1 MTVIIVFTN
10 NIVLKNFLAI
20 FLDGLDTFT
29 KVKAKKKK
37 TKEKKTSVYDTT
49 S

>member
-20 FLDGLDTFT
+20 FLDDLDTST